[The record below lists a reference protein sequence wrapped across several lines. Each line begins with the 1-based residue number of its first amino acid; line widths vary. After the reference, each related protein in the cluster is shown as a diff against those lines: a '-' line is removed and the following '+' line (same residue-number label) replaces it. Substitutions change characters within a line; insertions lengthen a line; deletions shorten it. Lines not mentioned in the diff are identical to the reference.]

1 MGEQTRF
8 YTKWGI
14 ILVLLSIATYTA
26 HYCIFKDAHHLAIF
40 LLEDIAFV
48 FLEVLLVSLI
58 IHRMIEADAARSRL
72 EKLNMVIGAFFTQVG
87 NYLLRTCVEN
97 DPNISDYRSKLIFD
111 QDVSFKELN
120 RKFES
125 VQKFDAKVNTDR
137 ETLLDI
143 RNFLMQA
150 KDFQLRLVE
159 NPVILEH
166 EQFSEL
172 LRSVLHL
179 TEELVARMD
188 IREISDKD
196 LDHVMNDLAR
206 CYKNLVKEWFRYVLH
221 MQKEYPYLFSFVV
234 RTNPFKTDPCPNV
247 N

>member
-1 MGEQTRF
+1 MTEQTRF
-8 YTKWGI
+8 YTKWGV
-14 ILVLLSIATYTA
+14 ILVLLSLTTYTA

-58 IHRMIEADAARSRL
+58 IHRMIEADANRSRL

-87 NYLLRTCVEN
+87 NYLLRSCVEN
-97 DPNISDYRSKLIFD
+97 DPEISQYRDKLIFD
-111 QDVSFKELN
+111 QDISFQELN
-120 RKFES
+120 KKFKS
-125 VQKFDAKVNTDR
+125 VKNFDAKVIADR

-143 RNFLMQA
+143 RSFLMQA

-179 TEELVARMD
+179 TEELISRMD
-188 IREISDKD
+188 IREIPDKD
-196 LDHVMNDLAR
+196 LEHVLNDLAR
-206 CYKNLVKEWFRYVLH
+206 CYKNLVTEWFRYVLH
-221 MQKEYPYLFSFVV
+221 MQKEYPYLFSFIV
-234 RTNPFKTDPCPNV
+234 RTNPFKTNPCSTIN
-247 N
+247 

>member
-1 MGEQTRF
+1 MHDQTKF
-8 YTKWGI
+8 YAKWGI
-14 ILVLLSIATYTA
+14 ILVLLSIATYSV
-26 HYCIFKDAHHLAIF
+26 HYLIFKDAHHLAIF

-58 IHRMIEADAARSRL
+58 VHRMIEVDAARRRL

-97 DPNISDYRSKLIFD
+97 DPEISNYRDKLIFD
-111 QDVSFKELN
+111 KNISLQELKKKFK
-120 RKFES
+120 S
-125 VQKFDAKVNTDR
+125 VKNFDAHVNADR

-166 EQFSEL
+166 EEFSEL

-179 TEELVARMD
+179 TEELISRMD
-188 IREISDKD
+188 IREIPDKD
-196 LDHVMNDLAR
+196 LEHVLNDLER
-206 CYKNLVKEWFRYVLH
+206 CYCNLVKEWFRYVLH
-221 MQKEYPYLFSFVV
+221 IQKEYPYIFSFVV
-234 RTNPFKTDPCPNV
+234 RTNPFKINPCPTV